1 MKMTIKATGIK
12 AVTKQ
17 LEKDARAAQKVLTA
31 TGNDMRRRVPGKV
44 ADEVVTVY
52 GIKKSEITPI
62 SKSAKKPKKTAGS
75 IRVKGATVSEVSI
88 TYAGR
93 LLTPTHFSMT
103 PKAPPKPTGKKRK
116 RKPITAQIKKGKR
129 KSLGSDVFL
138 GLNKKQNDGEEKK
151 GIYIAWRRKTN
162 NRYPIESVKTLSLPQ
177 MIDNQ
182 AVNKRIQQ
190 DVNELLEKRLE
201 HNLKRFLK

>member
-17 LEKDARAAQKVLTA
+17 LEKDAKAAQKVLTA

-44 ADEVVTVY
+44 ADEVVTAY

-103 PKAPPKPTGKKRK
+103 PKAPPKPTGTKRR
-116 RKPITAQIKKGKR
+116 RKPITAQIKKGQR

-138 GLNKKQNDGEEKK
+138 GSNRG
-151 GIYIAWRRKTN
+151 GGYIPFRRTTKS
-162 NRYPIESVKTLSLPQ
+162 RYPIESVKTLSLPQ
-177 MIDNQ
+177 MIDNEN
-182 AVNKRIQQ
+182 VSKRIQQ
-190 DVNELLEKRLE
+190 DINELLEKRLE

>member
-1 MKMTIKATGIK
+1 MKMTIKTTGIK
-12 AVTKQ
+12 SVTKQ
-17 LEKDARAAQKVLTA
+17 LEKDAKAAQKVLTA

-103 PKAPPKPTGKKRK
+103 PKAPPKPTGKKRR
-116 RKPITAQIKKGKR
+116 RKPITAQIKKGQR

-138 GLNKKQNDGEEKK
+138 GSNRG
-151 GIYIAWRRKTN
+151 GGYIPFRRTTKS
-162 NRYPIESVKTLSLPQ
+162 RYPIESVKTLSLPQ
-177 MIDNQ
+177 MIDNEN
-182 AVNKRIQQ
+182 VSKRIQQ
-190 DVNELLEKRLE
+190 DINELLEKRLA

>member
-17 LEKDARAAQKVLTA
+17 LEKDAKAAQKVLTA

-44 ADEVVTVY
+44 ADEVVTAY

-103 PKAPPKPTGKKRK
+103 PKAPPKPTGKKR
-116 RKPITAQIKKGKR
+116 RRNPITAQIKKGQR

-138 GLNKKQNDGEEKK
+138 GSNRG
-151 GIYIAWRRKTN
+151 GGYIPFRRTTKS
-162 NRYPIESVKTLSLPQ
+162 RYPIESVKTLSLPQ
-177 MIDNQ
+177 MIDNEN
-182 AVNKRIQQ
+182 VSKRIQQ
-190 DVNELLEKRLE
+190 DINELLEKRLE